1 MQFSSI
7 KNQALRDSLL
17 QLSGRDP
24 QALAGACTLQPS
36 GEESSL
42 HVLAHIPISVPTS
55 GEVKHDGRNEEVP
68 QGFVMDVKGPRG
80 IKT

>member
-1 MQFSSI
+1 MQFSHI
-7 KNQALRDSLL
+7 KNQARGDKLL

-24 QALAGACTLQPS
+24 QALAGACTLQPC

-42 HVLAHIPISVPTS
+42 RVLAPIPVPSS